1 MNLPASPRGGL
12 SGTMELIDTHCHL
25 DVAEFAD
32 DYHPVRQRAA
42 AVGVSELIVPA
53 VDRAGWPRL
62 LELCRLES
70 GCHPALGL
78 HPLYLE
84 RHRSEDMV
92 ELTRKVAEGAVVAIG
107 EIGLDFWEEPTE
119 SVRRRQ
125 LELFEAQL
133 RLAKAAGLPVLLHAR
148 KAHDQVLAVLRRL
161 RFPRGG
167 IVHAFSG
174 SRQQA
179 GCYVD
184 LGFAIGVG
192 GTITY
197 QRANRVR
204 SVVADLPLTALVLET
219 DAPDIPTAT
228 HRNERNSPEYL
239 PEILFCLA
247 ELRSQDPH
255 LVAATTSRNAR
266 ALFQLS

>member
-1 MNLPASPRGGL
+1 
-12 SGTMELIDTHCHL
+12 MELIDTHCHL

-32 DYHPVRQRAA
+32 DYHQVRQRAA

-53 VDRAGWPRL
+53 VDRACWPRL

-78 HPLYLE
+78 HPLYLQH
-84 RHRSEDMV
+84 HRTEDLT
-92 ELTRKVAEGAVVAIG
+92 ELSRQIDAGAAVAVG
-107 EIGLDFWEEPTE
+107 EIGLDFWDRPIE

-125 LELFEAQL
+125 FELFEAQL
-133 RLAKAAGLPVLLHAR
+133 RVAKAAALPVLLHAR

-161 RFPRGG
+161 RFSHGG

-184 LGFAIGVG
+184 LGFVIGVG

-204 SVVADLPLTALVLET
+204 AVVADLPLTALVLET
-219 DAPDIPTAT
+219 DAPDIPTAA
-228 HRNERNSPEYL
+228 HRKERNSPEYL

-247 ELRSQDPH
+247 ELRSQDPA
-255 LVAATTSRNAR
+255 LVAETTSCNAR
-266 ALFQLS
+266 TLLRLT